1 MFHPPTTCLIL
12 NPSCLDPGNSQRSL
26 LDTLT
31 LYRKLSVTIIE
42 SRNVQYILQ
51 PFLAARHGFLLNG
64 ADSPE
69 SPEVTPEIEDGFL
82 DTEDGS
88 SLEEED
94 DRGLFEDESLVEEGD
109 NLLETGD
116 ESLFEEEEDLLET
129 DDEESFL
136 KEEGDGLLARDDVL
150 IEEEEREEA
159 EDCIDESAGF
169 LDSTGV
175 AGLEERLADLGGGLE
190 ELERP
195 DDVLWT
201 EGIDPVRLFFDVP
214 SSWTESLLVD
224 IEESCC
230 CGFCAVGR
238 P

>member
-1 MFHPPTTCLIL
+1 
-12 NPSCLDPGNSQRSL
+12 
-26 LDTLT
+26 
-31 LYRKLSVTIIE
+31 
-42 SRNVQYILQ
+42 
-51 PFLAARHGFLLNG
+51 LAARHGFLLNG
-64 ADSPE
+64 AESPE
-69 SPEVTPEIEDGFL
+69 SHEETPEIEDGFL

-94 DRGLFEDESLVEEGD
+94 DRGLFEDESLFEEG
-109 NLLETGD
+109 
-116 ESLFEEEEDLLET
+116 
-129 DDEESFL
+129 ESFL
-136 KEEGDGLLARDDVL
+136 EEEGDGLLTTDNIPV
-150 IEEEEREEA
+150 EEEEREED
-159 EDCIDESAGF
+159 EDCIDENAGF

-201 EGIDPVRLFFDVP
+201 EGIDPVRPFFDVP

-224 IEESCC
+224 IEESCF
-230 CGFCAVGR
+230 CGVCAVGR

>member
-1 MFHPPTTCLIL
+1 
-12 NPSCLDPGNSQRSL
+12 
-26 LDTLT
+26 
-31 LYRKLSVTIIE
+31 
-42 SRNVQYILQ
+42 
-51 PFLAARHGFLLNG
+51 LAARHGFLLNG
-64 ADSPE
+64 AESPE
-69 SPEVTPEIEDGFL
+69 SHEETPEIEDGFL

-94 DRGLFEDESLVEEGD
+94 DRGLFEDESLFEEG
-109 NLLETGD
+109 
-116 ESLFEEEEDLLET
+116 
-129 DDEESFL
+129 ESFL
-136 KEEGDGLLARDDVL
+136 EEEGDGLLTTDNIPV
-150 IEEEEREEA
+150 EEEEREED
-159 EDCIDESAGF
+159 EDCIDENAGF

>member
-1 MFHPPTTCLIL
+1 
-12 NPSCLDPGNSQRSL
+12 
-26 LDTLT
+26 
-31 LYRKLSVTIIE
+31 
-42 SRNVQYILQ
+42 
-51 PFLAARHGFLLNG
+51 LNG
-64 ADSPE
+64 AESPE
-69 SPEVTPEIEDGFL
+69 SHEETPEIEDGFL

-94 DRGLFEDESLVEEGD
+94 DRGLFEDESLFEEGD
-109 NLLETGD
+109 GLLETENG
-116 ESLFEEEEDLLET
+116 SLFEEEEDLLET
-129 DDEESFL
+129 EDDESLAEEGESFL
-136 KEEGDGLLARDDVL
+136 EEEGDGLLTTDNIPV
-150 IEEEEREEA
+150 EEDEREED
-159 EDCIDESAGF
+159 EDCIDENAGF